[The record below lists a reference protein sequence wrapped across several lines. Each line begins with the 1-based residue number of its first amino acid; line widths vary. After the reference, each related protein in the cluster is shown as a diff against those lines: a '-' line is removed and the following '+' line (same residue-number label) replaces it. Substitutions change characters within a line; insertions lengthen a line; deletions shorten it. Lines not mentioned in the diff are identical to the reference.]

1 MEVFLKVVSSMTAL
15 MAAGFW
21 FWSASV
27 PLPDFTDL
35 KTNQPDSP
43 AHYLRRQGKLSAAAA
58 VLAGISAATHAV
70 VLWMDLYG

>member
-1 MEVFLKVVSSMTAL
+1 MEVFLKVVGSVTAL

-21 FWSASV
+21 FWSALV

-35 KTNQPDSP
+35 QTSRPDSP
-43 AHYLRRQGKLSAAAA
+43 AHYLRRQGRLSAAAA
-58 VLAGISAATHAV
+58 VFAGISAATHAV